1 MEKPLSPIENSDS
14 HLVRQAKAGDF
25 DAFESL
31 VVQYERRVYTLAL
44 RILGSREEAEEAVQE
59 AFLSALKN
67 LKGFREEAS
76 FHTWLVRIVTN
87 HALKILRK
95 RKGLST
101 VSMDAAPDDD
111 GLAEP
116 PRPQYIAEWTETP
129 FEAAQREE
137 TERILEEALEELDEP
152 YRLVFLLRDVEGLST
167 EETAQALGIGISNAK
182 VRLLRARLM
191 LREKLTRIF
200 GDDETRAPIS
210 AEHRH
215 P

>member
-14 HLVRQAKAGDF
+14 HLVHQAKAGDF
-25 DAFESL
+25 DAFEKL

-44 RILGSREEAEEAVQE
+44 RILGNREEAEEAVQE

-76 FHTWLVRIVTN
+76 FHTWLVRIATN

-101 VSMDAAPDDD
+101 VSMDAPSDEEPD
-111 GLAEP
+111 L
-116 PRPQYIAEWTETP
+116 PRPQYIADWSETP
-129 FEAAQREE
+129 FEAADRKE
-137 TERILEEALEELDEP
+137 TERILEQALEELDEP

-167 EETAQALGIGISNAK
+167 EETAQALGIGISNTK

-200 GDDETRAPIS
+200 GDEETRVS
-210 AEHRH
+210 ASTEHRH
-215 P
+215 H